1 MLQYFLILIAFTA
14 MHCRTT
20 TSLRW
25 APRRQQ
31 MSPADHMTTPYL
43 DVSIKVQTHLRVP
56 PAGFAEMI

>member
-1 MLQYFLILIAFTA
+1 